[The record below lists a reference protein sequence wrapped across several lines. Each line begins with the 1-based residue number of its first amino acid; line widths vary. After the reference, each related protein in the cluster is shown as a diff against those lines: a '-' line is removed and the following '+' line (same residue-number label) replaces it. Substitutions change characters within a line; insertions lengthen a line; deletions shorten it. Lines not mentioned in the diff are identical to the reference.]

1 MLPSFIFSN
10 KGNQWWNE
18 AQKSLFKFLGVPLMP
33 NNHWLDTAIWIL
45 VEVKYVE
52 VVKKEK

>member
-33 NNHWLDTAIWIL
+33 NNHWLDTTIWIL